1 MKKIL
6 SSILFLGLFG
16 CQQVPIDS
24 EETRTSNISF
34 NVIQVEQTPISRT
47 ALSEV
52 CTGLNYYR
60 YTNGEL
66 TNSLVQ
72 TSSDQGFGEFSDE
85 MPWGTHE
92 LYFIGHKSEVTN
104 FANSVATFD
113 KVNDT
118 FTYYLSF
125 TVDGD
130 TPKNQT
136 FTLDRR
142 VAKFELLVTDALPDW
157 LGSVYFKITGG
168 TKSVN
173 VKTGVGEAAMVQEK
187 TIQIPVKDLGGTDK
201 KFSSFVFLPQGV
213 DCIDVEVIAYNQEGE
228 EQISY
233 LFEEVEVAVNY
244 ITRYKGKLFGKDAGF
259 ELSVKDEWTDT
270 NEHIF
275 N

>member
-1 MKKIL
+1 MRKIL
-6 SSILFLGLFG
+6 ASILFLGLFG

-24 EETRTSNISF
+24 EGTRTSNISF

-60 YTNGEL
+60 YTNGKL

-118 FTYYLSF
+118 FTHYQTF

-130 TPKNQT
+130 TPKSQN

-142 VAKFELLVTDALPDW
+142 VAKFELLVTDALPEW

-168 TKSVN
+168 TKKIN

-187 TIQIPVKDLGGTDK
+187 TIQIPAKDLGASEK

-213 DCIDVEVIAYNQEGE
+213 DCIDVEVIAYDQEGE
-228 EQISY
+228 EQTSY

-259 ELSVKDEWTDT
+259 KLSVKAEWTDT
-270 NEHIF
+270 NEHTF
-275 N
+275 